1 MRSRG
6 TRTLGAAIG
15 LLFALV
21 GVARA
26 DVTLGSTA
34 QPSGSTPS
42 PCLTSADD
50 PSENDIVVQ
59 LMSGTSPTYTVPA
72 GGETIREWGTNTT
85 GDTPAT
91 PLTMVVLR
99 PSSAGSY
106 AVVGADSETLPKR
119 LFTDEDAVFTI
130 AHPIE
135 AESGDELALYSS
147 ASGANAPPVCFWDGG
162 STSAADGLDAVAE
175 PGSPAA
181 GQTLSEDVDT
191 GQTGPNFTLDLAVN
205 QNQDADVDTT
215 APAAAAAHR
224 AAVLSS
230 TVSNAGPT
238 VAPITFVDH
247 VPAGLRLDSAVAGQG
262 TCAISGQTATCTIDQ
277 LAAGQSVAVDVVV
290 TPAVRGFYAN
300 HVSVQAAAL
309 DPNAANDQASATLG
323 VTSLAVDGCVV
334 PRLEH
339 APVAVARAVLKQ
351 LGCRVEV
358 TRDHSGA
365 VHAGNVIKTR
375 PGPGRYGFDTR
386 IELVVSSGRRR

>member
-21 GVARA
+21 GVAHA

-42 PCLTSADD
+42 PCVTNADD

-85 GDTPAT
+85 GDPPAT
-91 PLTMVVLR
+91 PLTLVVLR

-205 QNQDADVDTT
+205 QNQDAGVDTT

-290 TPAVRGFYAN
+290 TPAARGLLRQPRVRAGGGARPEHRQRPGIRDARR
-300 HVSVQAAAL
+300 HVAGGRRVRRSEARA
-309 DPNAANDQASATLG
+309 
-323 VTSLAVDGCVV
+323 
-334 PRLEH
+334 R
-339 APVAVARAVLKQ
+339 APAVARAVLKQ
-351 LGCRVEV
+351 LRL
-358 TRDHSGA
+358 
-365 VHAGNVIKTR
+365 
-375 PGPGRYGFDTR
+375 PGRGDPRPQRGGARSAT
-386 IELVVSSGRRR
+386 